1 MFEDRE
7 LVAEFVNESREH
19 LAGIESQLLSIE
31 EAGAAPSRDW
41 STRFFAPYTPSKAPP
56 VSWVLRPSASWPTS
70 WRMYST

>member
-31 EAGAAPSRDW
+31 EAGAGAEPGLVNEV
-41 STRFFAPYTPSKAPP
+41 FAPYTPSKAPP